1 MGTRYGHLIHVSYCV
16 GPDCGTIVPTMEDV
30 DRDPAV
36 VIMYL
41 VGRRLSSTEIY
52 DAFGLSR
59 SGYTKAWQEGRLIT
73 ADNVIRVAKHFDL
86 NPIGLLTRFNLVA
99 AEAVSDFVGSEPNF
113 GRSTTHTE
121 VVTGP
126 TKLRNADPR
135 TDVPAL

>member
-1 MGTRYGHLIHVSYCV
+1 
-16 GPDCGTIVPTMEDV
+16 MEDV

-41 VGRRLSSTEIY
+41 VGRRLSSAEIY
-52 DAFGLSR
+52 EAFGLSR
-59 SGYTKAWQEGRLIT
+59 SGYTKAWHEGRLIT
-73 ADNVIRVAKHFDL
+73 ADNVIRVAKHFEL

-121 VVTGP
+121 VATGP

>member
-1 MGTRYGHLIHVSYCV
+1 VRYEQIVHVLYCD
-16 GPDCGTIVPTMEDV
+16 GPVCATIVPTMEDV

-41 VGRRLSSTEIY
+41 VGRRLSSAEIY
-52 DAFGLSR
+52 EAFGLSR
-59 SGYTKAWQEGRLIT
+59 SGYRKAWDEARLIT

-99 AEAVSDFVGSEPNF
+99 AEAVSDFIGSEPDF
-113 GRSTTHTE
+113 GRTATQRA
-121 VVTGP
+121 VATGR
-126 TKLRNADPR
+126 TKLREAGPR

>member
-1 MGTRYGHLIHVSYCV
+1 
-16 GPDCGTIVPTMEDV
+16 MEDV

-41 VGRRLSSTEIY
+41 VGRRLSSAEIY
-52 DAFGLSR
+52 EAFGLSR
-59 SGYTKAWQEGRLIT
+59 SGYTKAWHEGRLIT
-73 ADNVIRVAKHFDL
+73 ADNVIRVAKHLDL

-121 VVTGP
+121 VATSP
-126 TKLRNADPR
+126 TKLRHADPR

>member
-1 MGTRYGHLIHVSYCV
+1 MGTRCGQLIDVSYCD

-52 DAFGLSR
+52 EAFGLSR
-59 SGYTKAWQEGRLIT
+59 SGYAKAWHEGRLIT

-99 AEAVSDFVGSEPNF
+99 AEAVSDFVGSVPNF
-113 GRSTTHTE
+113 GRSTTYTE

>member
-1 MGTRYGHLIHVSYCV
+1 
-16 GPDCGTIVPTMEDV
+16 MEDV

-41 VGRRLSSTEIY
+41 VGRRLSSAEIY
-52 DAFGLSR
+52 EAFGLSR
-59 SGYTKAWQEGRLIT
+59 SGYRKAWDEARLIT

-99 AEAVSDFVGSEPNF
+99 AEAVSDFIGSEPDF
-113 GRSTTHTE
+113 GRTATQRA
-121 VVTGP
+121 VATGR
-126 TKLRNADPR
+126 TKLREAGPR

>member
-1 MGTRYGHLIHVSYCV
+1 
-16 GPDCGTIVPTMEDV
+16 MEDV

-52 DAFGLSR
+52 EAFGLSR
-59 SGYTKAWQEGRLIT
+59 SGYTKAWHEGRLIT

-86 NPIGLLTRFNLVA
+86 NPIALLTRFNLVA

-113 GRSTTHTE
+113 GRSTTRTE

-126 TKLRNADPR
+126 TKLRNAEPR

>member
-1 MGTRYGHLIHVSYCV
+1 M
-16 GPDCGTIVPTMEDV
+16 DDV

-41 VGRRLSSTEIY
+41 VGRRLSSAEIHE
-52 DAFGLSR
+52 AFGLSR
-59 SGYTKAWQEGRLIT
+59 SGYRKAWDEGRLIT

-99 AEAVSDFVGSEPNF
+99 PEAVSDFIGAQANF
-113 GRSTTHTE
+113 GPTTTQTE
-121 VVTGP
+121 VAAGR
-126 TKLRNADPR
+126 TKLRDADPR